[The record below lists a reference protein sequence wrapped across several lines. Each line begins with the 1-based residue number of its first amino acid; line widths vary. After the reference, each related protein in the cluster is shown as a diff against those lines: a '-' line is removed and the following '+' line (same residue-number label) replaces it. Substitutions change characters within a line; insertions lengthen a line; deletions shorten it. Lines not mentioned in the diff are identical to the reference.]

1 MVLCRLGLPWVEP
14 AALSAAR
21 WCGLQH
27 RRVGGC
33 RCWTATLEALRR
45 GAVQYSDCKQHK
57 PPAAARTCPQVLEH
71 EREAEAQ
78 AAKKLP
84 DFRAGDVLELK
95 LVRAAAR
102 LGRGKGGDGLGH
114 ISAVVGRPRLAA
126 EPAGLELT
134 CPFQLLPR
142 VAAEVAILGCCACA
156 AFHLGTFC
164 YCPSAC
170 ELARRLKP
178 PSPPTHP
185 QCPCQSVPENK
196 RRVTTFKGVVIARSN
211 RGYRSTFTLRNMIGT
226 SGGIERTFPL

>member
-57 PPAAARTCPQVLEH
+57 PPAAARTCPQVLEQ

-102 LGRGKGGDGLGH
+102 LGRGKGGDSLRH

-126 EPAGLELT
+126 EPAGVELT
-134 CPFQLLPR
+134 CPIQQLFELQLKWPSL
-142 VAAEVAILGCCACA
+142 AAALALHSIWALFATAQVHVNLHA
-156 AFHLGTFC
+156 A
-164 YCPSAC
+164 
-170 ELARRLKP
+170 
-178 PSPPTHP
+178 
-185 QCPCQSVPENK
+185 
-196 RRVTTFKGVVIARSN
+196 
-211 RGYRSTFTLRNMIGT
+211 
-226 SGGIERTFPL
+226 